1 MVVGITNN
9 FWRNYTLPLAMSV
22 NFFRLLTLLHDIS
35 PTPLLPFFKIL
46 YYNFHFSRSLD
57 RPRRSQTAMA
67 SDSSA
72 ACSDSEASTSYL
84 NRASVPNLDKRD
96 LQRAVA
102 HLQETLQHRMG
113 REQAVAAATSS
124 GSAASGHSEVKA
136 VVHRGPEA
144 KTLDGQ
150 SIKQY
155 ESIKLNQYH
164 LGPYETIKPSRLK
177 RKGSASAAGATAGG
191 GGQGDVATLD
201 PSATKPPLMG
211 PKPNLEK
218 KRDSFEGHEEAV
230 RTIVEAVQES
240 RKQQQQQ
247 QQQQPSNSKRTNN
260 SDTGT

>member
-1 MVVGITNN
+1 M
-9 FWRNYTLPLAMSV
+9 
-22 NFFRLLTLLHDIS
+22 
-35 PTPLLPFFKIL
+35 
-46 YYNFHFSRSLD
+46 D
-57 RPRRSQTAMA
+57 RPRRSHTAA

-84 NRASVPNLDKRD
+84 NRGPSVPNLDKRD

-102 HLQETLQHRMG
+102 HLQETLQHRMA
-113 REQAVAAATSS
+113 REQDSLAGSGAA
-124 GSAASGHSEVKA
+124 GHSEVKA

-177 RKGSASAAGATAGG
+177 RKGSASAAGAGGATAGSSG
-191 GGQGDVATLD
+191 SGQGSGDIATLD
-201 PSATKPPLMG
+201 LSATKPPLMG

-247 QQQQPSNSKRTNN
+247 QQQQQQPSNSKRTNN
-260 SDTGT
+260 SDTT

>member
-1 MVVGITNN
+1 M
-9 FWRNYTLPLAMSV
+9 A
-22 NFFRLLTLLHDIS
+22 
-35 PTPLLPFFKIL
+35 
-46 YYNFHFSRSLD
+46 
-57 RPRRSQTAMA
+57 A

-72 ACSDSEASTSYL
+72 ACSDSEASNSHM
-84 NRASVPNLDKRD
+84 NRASVPSLDKRD

-102 HLQETLQHRMG
+102 HIQETLQQHMG
-113 REQAVAAATSS
+113 RES
-124 GSAASGHSEVKA
+124 ASGHSEVKA

-164 LGPYETIKPSRLK
+164 IGPYETIKPSRLK
-177 RKGSASAAGATAGG
+177 RKGSGDNLENVPTTLAASS
-191 GGQGDVATLD
+191 V
-201 PSATKPPLMG
+201 TKPPIMA

-240 RKQQQQQ
+240 RKQQQTQQQ
-247 QQQQPSNSKRTNN
+247 QQQQPPQPQSGGSKRTTGG
-260 SDTGT
+260 DT

>member
-1 MVVGITNN
+1 M
-9 FWRNYTLPLAMSV
+9 F
-22 NFFRLLTLLHDIS
+22 
-35 PTPLLPFFKIL
+35 
-46 YYNFHFSRSLD
+46 FSRSLE

-72 ACSDSEASTSYL
+72 ACSDSEASTSHM
-84 NRASVPNLDKRD
+84 NRKSVPNLDKRD

-113 REQAVAAATSS
+113 RE
-124 GSAASGHSEVKA
+124 SGHSEVKA

-177 RKGSASAAGATAGG
+177 RKGS
-191 GGQGDVATLD
+191 GDNLD
-201 PSATKPPLMG
+201 TNKPPIMG
-211 PKPNLEK
+211 PKPNIQQQQASSTSAVATADK
-218 KRDSFEGHEEAV
+218 SAVSQQPRRDSFEGHEEAV

-247 QQQQPSNSKRTNN
+247 QQQQQQSGSTTKRTTSGNGDN
-260 SDTGT
+260 

>member
-1 MVVGITNN
+1 MFVC
-9 FWRNYTLPLAMSV
+9 
-22 NFFRLLTLLHDIS
+22 
-35 PTPLLPFFKIL
+35 
-46 YYNFHFSRSLD
+46 SRSLE

-72 ACSDSEASTSYL
+72 ACSDSEASTSHM
-84 NRASVPNLDKRD
+84 NRKSVPNLDKRD

-113 REQAVAAATSS
+113 RE
-124 GSAASGHSEVKA
+124 SGHSEVKA

-177 RKGSASAAGATAGG
+177 RKGS
-191 GGQGDVATLD
+191 GDNLD
-201 PSATKPPLMG
+201 TNKPPIMG
-211 PKPNLEK
+211 PKPNIQQASTSATADK
-218 KRDSFEGHEEAV
+218 SAVSQPRRDSFEGHEEAV

-247 QQQQPSNSKRTNN
+247 QSSSTTKRTTSGNGDN
-260 SDTGT
+260 

>member
-1 MVVGITNN
+1 MG
-9 FWRNYTLPLAMSV
+9 
-22 NFFRLLTLLHDIS
+22 
-35 PTPLLPFFKIL
+35 
-46 YYNFHFSRSLD
+46 
-57 RPRRSQTAMA
+57 
-67 SDSSA
+67 
-72 ACSDSEASTSYL
+72 
-84 NRASVPNLDKRD
+84 
-96 LQRAVA
+96 AVA
-102 HLQETLQHRMG
+102 HLQETLQHRMA
-113 REQAVAAATSS
+113 REQDSLAGSGAA
-124 GSAASGHSEVKA
+124 GHSEVKA

-177 RKGSASAAGATAGG
+177 RKGSASAAGGATAGV
-191 GGQGDVATLD
+191 GGQGSGDIIATLD

-260 SDTGT
+260 SDTT